1 VEKRQYNWMAIP
13 PPPEDSEGH
22 LSTPLERL
30 LAMEEQKRRL
40 KDVTVRSKELPSS
53 DPNEKHQSAA
63 DSTTATTTTTT
74 QHCPASRSTTPADK
88 P

>member
-1 VEKRQYNWMAIP
+1 MAIP

-53 DPNEKHQSAA
+53 DPNEKHQSATAA
-63 DSTTATTTTTT
+63 DSTTVTTTTT